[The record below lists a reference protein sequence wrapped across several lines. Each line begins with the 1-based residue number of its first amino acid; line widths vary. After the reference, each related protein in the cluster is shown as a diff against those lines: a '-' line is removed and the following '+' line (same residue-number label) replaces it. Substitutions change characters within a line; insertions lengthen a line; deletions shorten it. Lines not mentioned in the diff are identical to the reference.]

1 MNKLTKL
8 VLVRHNE
15 GGKGYL
21 YEAPLT
27 APIVEGDT
35 VVCKT
40 RNGEQAFG
48 IAVAITIVPV
58 CSTEYR
64 FISICADA
72 IEPLSQIIGKYQ
84 KIDF

>member
-1 MNKLTKL
+1 MNKLVKL
-8 VLVRHNE
+8 VLVRHKE
-15 GGKGYL
+15 GGKAYL

-27 APIVEGDT
+27 AEVLEGDT

-40 RNGEQAFG
+40 RSGAIG
-48 IAVAITIVPV
+48 YGVAVSVTVVPE

-72 IEPLSQIIGKYQ
+72 IEPLSEITGKYIQ
-84 KIDF
+84 IKF

>member
-1 MNKLTKL
+1 MNRLTKL
-8 VLVRHNE
+8 VLVRHSE

-27 APIVEGDT
+27 APVVEGDT
-35 VVCKT
+35 VICERRDGNK
-40 RNGEQAFG
+40 AFG
-48 IAVAITIVPV
+48 IAVSVTVVPK

-72 IEPLSQIIGKYQ
+72 VEPLSQIVGKYEC
-84 KIDF
+84 INF